1 MTNLRTH
8 PDKQV
13 ALSELP
19 GLVPPGS
26 TIGLGGA
33 WMANHPM
40 AAVRELLRARV
51 GDLRLIGSLS
61 SIDVDLLIGAGLVS
75 ELTFSMV
82 SLEAYG
88 LAPAFRRAAQE
99 NAITLHEVSG
109 VAMNVALDAGAHQ
122 LPYLP
127 MRDIGGS
134 QLVEVSADHYHP
146 VTCPFTGESLLA
158 IRAINPDI
166 ALIHVRRADRSGNC
180 QVDGPL
186 ANDPELARA
195 ARRVIVTCEQIVDR
209 VEIASAPAT
218 THIPGFLVEAVI
230 EAPFGAH
237 PTSHVPAYG
246 FDAWAVM
253 DYADAWQAGDG
264 DAYLDALAAED
275 EAGYRARVLD
285 DERRDV
291 LCAIAATSPTLDE
304 EGAA

>member
-1 MTNLRTH
+1 M
-8 PDKQV
+8 
-13 ALSELP
+13 
-19 GLVPPGS
+19 
-26 TIGLGGA
+26 
-33 WMANHPM
+33 
-40 AAVRELLRARV
+40 
-51 GDLRLIGSLS
+51 
-61 SIDVDLLIGAGLVS
+61 
-75 ELTFSMV
+75 
-82 SLEAYG
+82 
-88 LAPAFRRAAQE
+88 
-99 NAITLHEVSG
+99 
-109 VAMNVALDAGAHQ
+109 
-122 LPYLP
+122 
-127 MRDIGGS
+127 
-134 QLVEVSADHYHP
+134 
-146 VTCPFTGESLLA
+146 
-158 IRAINPDI
+158 
-166 ALIHVRRADRSGNC
+166 
-180 QVDGPL
+180 
-186 ANDPELARA
+186 
-195 ARRVIVTCEQIVDR
+195 IVTCEQIVDR